1 MKSIGKSQTGPVVQP
16 PPSLLWFWRDKDD
29 LGWARP
35 AGSWLVEESRPSQG
49 LELGVGRKPGQ
60 ETLPLNFVL
69 LFHPHRSASLLQ
81 KPISLPILGPMT
93 FLSLNS
99 RFPILVPGPQQRL
112 PPSHRGP
119 P

>member
-1 MKSIGKSQTGPVVQP
+1 MPVVEP
-16 PPSLLWFWRDKDD
+16 PPSF
-29 LGWARP
+29 LGL
-35 AGSWLVEESRPSQG
+35 GKMETSKLQMTLMGLSQLTLNWQKKEQIYRG
-49 LELGVGRKPGQ
+49 LRVGMGRKLGF

-69 LFHPHRSASLLQ
+69 LFHPHPSASLLQ
-81 KPISLPILGPMT
+81 KPISLPIRGSMT

-112 PPSHRGP
+112 PPAPRGP

>member
-1 MKSIGKSQTGPVVQP
+1 METFKIKMTFKGLSQ
-16 PPSLLWFWRDKDD
+16 LAL
-29 LGWARP
+29 
-35 AGSWLVEESRPSQG
+35 SWHKTEQTYQG
-49 LELGVGRKPGQ
+49 LRAWGGQ
-60 ETLPLNFVL
+60 EIGLEDPPELCAPFSSSPLLLPFCK
-69 LFHPHRSASLLQ
+69 
-81 KPISLPILGPMT
+81 KPISVPILGPMT

>member
-1 MKSIGKSQTGPVVQP
+1 MVDSRQ
-16 PPSLLWFWRDKDD
+16 LAFWASSKGLR
-29 LGWARP
+29 LGMGREW
-35 AGSWLVEESRPSQG
+35 G
-49 LELGVGRKPGQ
+49 LETPSSTCFSFILTP
-60 ETLPLNFVL
+60 
-69 LFHPHRSASLLQ
+69 SASLLQ
-81 KPISLPILGPMT
+81 KPISVPILGPMT

>member
-1 MKSIGKSQTGPVVQP
+1 MQ
-16 PPSLLWFWRDKDD
+16 
-29 LGWARP
+29 
-35 AGSWLVEESRPSQG
+35 GSE
-49 LELGVGRKPGQ
+49 LEVGRNLGL

-69 LFHPHRSASLLQ
+69 LFHPYPSASLLQ

-93 FLSLNS
+93 LLSLNS

>member
-1 MKSIGKSQTGPVVQP
+1 MQSLGKSHTGPIVQS
-16 PPSLLWFWRDKDD
+16 PSSVLGLWCDKDHVEGD
-29 LGWARP
+29 WQP
-35 AGSWLVEESRPSQG
+35 GSWLVEESRLSQG
-49 LELGVGRKPGQ
+49 SELGVGRKPGQ
-60 ETLPLNFVL
+60 EILPLNFVL
-69 LFHPHRSASLLQ
+69 LFHPHRFASLLQ

>member
-1 MKSIGKSQTGPVVQP
+1 M
-16 PPSLLWFWRDKDD
+16 
-29 LGWARP
+29 
-35 AGSWLVEESRPSQG
+35 
-49 LELGVGRKPGQ
+49 GRKLGF
-60 ETLPLNFVL
+60 ETLPLNLVL

-81 KPISLPILGPMT
+81 KPISLPIQGSMT

-99 RFPILVPGPQQRL
+99 RFPSLVPGPQQRL